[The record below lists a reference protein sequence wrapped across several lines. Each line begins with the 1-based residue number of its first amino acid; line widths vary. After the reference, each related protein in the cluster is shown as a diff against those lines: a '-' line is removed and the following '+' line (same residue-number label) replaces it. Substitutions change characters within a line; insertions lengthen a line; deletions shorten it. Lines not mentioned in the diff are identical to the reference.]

1 MQEANVEVFREI
13 STYARLAI
21 SRIQFVDKDVWIAT
35 RPCPTRKAIQ
45 DLLRGLLKTMNDVRP
60 YRGNEQYAKYH
71 NAMVLYTFLFQACS
85 IGTRAVNSPILDLSR
100 VASDGF
106 VWVDDKDTGAH
117 YNAHLALC
125 PEPFHEHL
133 KRFNGHLEAVRRE
146 LSWKITKAG
155 DLERLALPCF
165 FLRNTPQGLRVDEV
179 TRGDIESRFKEFK
192 FGFPVNVHRR
202 FVSGELL
209 DGMVEIKATENHP
222 EQLKWNGVAP
232 ELVDWWMSH
241 WSVGE
246 EPWNKSS
253 SLSLEAYKHG
263 IEGPLSRLLNDLGFR
278 SKQTALVVEGIA
290 KP

>member
-1 MQEANVEVFREI
+1 MASGGRTFTSAAQSPYQLI
-13 STYARLAI
+13 
-21 SRIQFVDKDVWIAT
+21 
-35 RPCPTRKAIQ
+35 
-45 DLLRGLLKTMNDVRP
+45 LLK
-60 YRGNEQYAKYH
+60 EAK
-71 NAMVLYTFLFQACS
+71 AA
-85 IGTRAVNSPILDLSR
+85 G
-100 VASDGF
+100 
-106 VWVDDKDTGAH
+106 TGAH
-117 YNAHLALC
+117 YNAHLAFC
-125 PEPFHEHL
+125 PEPFHKHL

-209 DGMVEIKATENHP
+209 DDMVEIKATENHS
-222 EQLKWNGVAP
+222 EQMKWNGVAP

-241 WSVGE
+241 WSVGD

-253 SLSLEAYKHG
+253 SLSLEAYKHELP
-263 IEGPLSRLLNDLGFR
+263 IRQPDRVAVNR
-278 SKQTALVVEGIA
+278 SKGLKSRRKVAKDFQQT
-290 KP
+290 